1 MSIKHAEAE
10 NVQSFYFRMVGL
22 ISGLTP
28 QGGCRIVF
36 RNTER
41 KSESHFIC
49 VPAGNALMGD
59 DANKDRF
66 SRRGFLGVSSL
77 ALAAAGTLSA
87 NVAGQ
92 DQNQDQ
98 KVYPT
103 KTDKS
108 ASAPG
113 PGNYPLDNQNPDSF
127 LPPPTDAGGV
137 QTFKYPFGISHKRM
151 QEGGWSR
158 EVTVRELPV
167 SKSMAGVDMRLTAG
181 GVRELHWHT
190 AAEWAFML
198 YGNARITGL
207 DADGKSFV
215 GDVTEGDLW
224 YFPTGIPH
232 SIQGL
237 NPDGAE
243 FLLVFDDGN
252 FSEYETVLLTDWMAH
267 TPHDVLSK
275 NFGVSE
281 QAMRKMPRREKFIF
295 QAALPG
301 PLADDQAAAAGS
313 LGASPLD
320 FAFRANLQAVTK
332 RTKGGEVRIIDSS
345 KFKIST
351 TIAAAI
357 VTVHPGGIRE
367 LHWHPNADEWQ
378 YYISGNGRMT
388 VFATGGRARTMDFQA
403 GDVGYVLKTL
413 PHYVQNTGDTDLR
426 FLEMFK
432 SSAYQDLA
440 LSEWLTHT
448 PPELVLAHLGID
460 KSTLDAMP
468 KDEVVVMPK

>member
-1 MSIKHAEAE
+1 M
-10 NVQSFYFRMVGL
+10 N
-22 ISGLTP
+22 
-28 QGGCRIVF
+28 
-36 RNTER
+36 
-41 KSESHFIC
+41 
-49 VPAGNALMGD
+49 D
-59 DANKDRF
+59 DAKKNMF
-66 SRRGFLGVSSL
+66 SRRGFIGAGSA
-77 ALAAAGTLSA
+77 ALAAASMLPAADAS
-87 NVAGQ
+87 Q
-92 DQNQDQ
+92 QDQ
-98 KVYPT
+98 KTYPT
-103 KTDKS
+103 KGDKS
-108 ASAPG
+108 SSAPG
-113 PGNYPLDNQNPDSF
+113 PGNPQIDSQNPDSF

-151 QEGGWSR
+151 QQGGWSR
-158 EVTVRELPV
+158 EVTVRELAV
-167 SKSMAGVDMRLTAG
+167 SKSIAGVDMRLTAG
-181 GVRELHWHT
+181 GIRELHWHT
-190 AAEWAFML
+190 AAEWALML

-215 GDVTEGDLW
+215 SDVTEGDLW

-237 NPDGAE
+237 NPDGCE

-281 QAMRKMPRREKFIF
+281 AAMEKMPRREKFIF
-295 QAALPG
+295 QAAVPG
-301 PLADDQAAAAGS
+301 PLADDQKAAAGS

-320 FAFRANLQAVTK
+320 FAFRTTQQAVTK
-332 RTKGGEVRIIDSS
+332 RTKGGEVRIVDSS
-345 KFKIST
+345 KFKIAT

-378 YYISGNGRMT
+378 YYIAGTGRMT

-413 PHYVQNTGDTDLR
+413 PHYVQNTGDSDLK

-432 SSAYQDLA
+432 SSSYQDLA
-440 LSEWLTHT
+440 LSEWLTHL
-448 PPELVLAHLGID
+448 PPDLVLTHLGID
-460 KSTLDAMP
+460 KATLDAIP

>member
-1 MSIKHAEAE
+1 MGILMS
-10 NVQSFYFRMVGL
+10 
-22 ISGLTP
+22 
-28 QGGCRIVF
+28 
-36 RNTER
+36 
-41 KSESHFIC
+41 
-49 VPAGNALMGD
+49 D
-59 DANKDRF
+59 DTKKDSF
-66 SRRGFLGVSSL
+66 SRRGFLEMGSA
-77 ALAAAGTLSA
+77 ALAAAGMLSA
-87 NVAGQ
+87 TDAAA
-92 DQNQDQ
+92 QDQ
-98 KVYPT
+98 KADQKPYPNRN
-103 KTDKS
+103 DRS

-113 PGNYPLDNQNPDSF
+113 PGNPALDAQNPDSF

-137 QTFKYPFGISHKRM
+137 QTFKYPFGLAHKRM

-158 EVTVRELPV
+158 EVTVRELAV
-167 SKSMAGVDMRLTAG
+167 SRSIAGVDMRLTAG
-181 GVRELHWHT
+181 GIRELHWHT
-190 AAEWAFML
+190 AAEWALML

-207 DADGKSFV
+207 DAEGKSFV
-215 GDVTEGDLW
+215 SDVTEGDLW

-237 NPDGAE
+237 NPDGCE

-281 QAMRKMPRREKFIF
+281 QALAALPRREKFIF
-295 QAALPG
+295 QAAVPG
-301 PLADDQAAAAGS
+301 PLADDQKRSAGS
-313 LGASPLD
+313 LGLSQQD
-320 FAFRANLQAVTK
+320 FAFRTTQEAISK
-332 RTKGGEVRIIDSS
+332 RTKGGEVRIVDSS
-345 KFKIST
+345 KFKVSA

-378 YYISGNGRMT
+378 YYISGAGKMT

-413 PHYVQNTGDTDLR
+413 PHYVQNTGDTDLK

-432 SSAYQDLA
+432 SSFYQDLA

-448 PPELVLAHLGID
+448 PPELVMAHLGID
-460 KSTLDAMP
+460 RSTLDAIP
-468 KDEVVVMPK
+468 KDEIVVMPK